1 MSKAAELA
9 ALIANVNNGSSLAN
23 KNLIINGAMNVSQ
36 RGTSSTGI
44 TASGYRQAPDR
55 FRPSIGTA
63 GTWTMS
69 QSTDV
74 PTGEGFAHSYKFDC
88 TTADASLAVG
98 DDMALQ
104 YRFEGQ
110 DVQMLKKGTSSAVPV
125 TVSFWVKS
133 TKTGTFILELMDN
146 DNAREISKSYTV
158 SSSNTWEYKTVTFEG
173 DTTGALDDDNARSLT
188 LQWWLV
194 AGTNWTSG
202 TLNTSWSD
210 PATAN
215 RVVGQVNIADST
227 SNDWLLTGVQM
238 EIGEKATEFEHE
250 PYGTTLKKCQRY
262 YHEHIRGVSGT
273 RKYVGTGDFYVTT
286 QLNCNIS
293 FPTTMR
299 TSPTLVQGNGTDYFG
314 WWGGSQAG
322 DISATWNLFLPSEN
336 TTSMYLNADDDPSA
350 SGIGARIYIKDDAS
364 TSGTTNAFLA
374 FNAEL

>member
-1 MSKAAELA
+1 KAAELA
-9 ALIANVNNGSSLAN
+9 ALIANVNKGSSLGS

-44 TASGYRQAPDR
+44 TASGYRLAPDR

-63 GTWTMS
+63 GTWTIS

-74 PTGEGFAHSYKFDC
+74 PTGYGFSNSYKFDC

-110 DVQMLKKGTSSAVPV
+110 DVQTLRKGTSSAVPV

-173 DTTGALDDDNARSLT
+173 DTTGSLDNDNARSLT
-188 LQWWLV
+188 LQWWLA

-202 TLNTSWSD
+202 TLNTSWAD
-210 PATAN
+210 PAQAN

-227 SNDWLLTGVQM
+227 SNDWFITGAQM

-250 PYGTTLKKCQRY
+250 PYERTLAKCQRY
-262 YHEHIRGVSGT
+262 YTKWLANTAYDGFASGHFHAADQFYSYYSFPVQMRQEPT
-273 RKYVGTGDFYVTT
+273 MGTGGSFNIMSGSDIACGSFI
-286 QLNCNIS
+286 LNRATASNIQTYS
-293 FPTTMR
+293 DQ
-299 TSPTLVQGNGTDYFG
+299 SGANGTALA
-314 WWGGSQAG
+314 GG
-322 DISATWNLFLPSEN
+322 
-336 TTSMYLNADDDPSA
+336 
-350 SGIGARIYIKDDAS
+350 GIRTNNDNDAYVE
-364 TSGTTNAFLA
+364 FK
-374 FNAEL
+374 AEL

>member
-9 ALIANVNNGSSLAN
+9 ALIANVNKGSSLGS
-23 KNLIINGAMNVSQ
+23 KNLVINGAMNISQ

-44 TASGYRQAPDR
+44 TASGYRSAPDR

-63 GTWTMS
+63 GTWTIS

-158 SSSNTWEYKTVTFEG
+158 SSSNTWEYKSVTFEG
-173 DTTGALDDDNARSLT
+173 DTTGALDDDTARSLT
-188 LQWWLV
+188 LQWWLA

-210 PATAN
+210 PAQAN

-227 SNDWLLTGVQM
+227 SNDWFLTGVQM

-250 PYGTTLKKCQRY
+250 PFETTLRKCQRY
-262 YHEHIRGVSGT
+262 FCRTYTYGVATGTATSLGAVVTQAEATTTYSGAGTWEYPNEMRAAPTITLYSTQNADTTGKVTADSTDGDGGTFGIGSRSVFILRGDDNSGVSANVFL
-273 RKYVGTGDFYVTT
+273 KAHA
-286 QLNCNIS
+286 L
-293 FPTTMR
+293 
-299 TSPTLVQGNGTDYFG
+299 
-314 WWGGSQAG
+314 
-322 DISATWNLFLPSEN
+322 AT
-336 TTSMYLNADDDPSA
+336 
-350 SGIGARIYIKDDAS
+350 
-364 TSGTTNAFLA
+364 
-374 FNAEL
+374 AEL

>member
-1 MSKAAELA
+1 MPISRLLPASFEQP
-9 ALIANVNNGSSLAN
+9 NPT
-23 KNLIINGAMNVSQ
+23 NLVINGNMAVSQ

-44 TASGYRQAPDR
+44 TASGYRSAPDR

-63 GTWTMS
+63 GTWTIS

-74 PTGEGFAHSYKFDC
+74 PTGYGFTNSYKFDC

-110 DVQMLKKGTSSAVPV
+110 DVQILKKGTSNAVPV

-173 DTTGALDDDNARSLT
+173 DTTGALDNDTARSLT
-188 LQWWLV
+188 LQWWLA

-202 TLNTSWSD
+202 TLNTSWAD

-227 SNDWLLTGVQM
+227 SNDWLLTGVCLNVGSKSISGNDGKSFPH
-238 EIGEKATEFEHE
+238 ESYTEN
-250 PYGTTLKKCQRY
+250 LQKCLRY
-262 YHEHIRGVSGT
+262 YE
-273 RKYVGTGDFYVTT
+273 
-286 QLNCNIS
+286 
-293 FPTTMR
+293 
-299 TSPTLVQGNGTDYFG
+299 
-314 WWGGSQAG
+314 
-322 DISATWNLFLPSEN
+322 ISAQSYGLH
-336 TTSMYLNADDDPSA
+336 Y
-350 SGIGARIYIKDDAS
+350 S
-364 TSGTTNAFLA
+364 TSNSIMPVPYKVHKRVTPSSSLRNDSGGGDHGTSNNAGNYAYWTNQGA
-374 FNAEL
+374 NTAELIADAEL

>member
-9 ALIANVNNGSSLAN
+9 ALIANVNKGSSLAA
-23 KNLIINGAMNVSQ
+23 KNLVINGAMKVSQ

-44 TASGYRQAPDR
+44 TASGYRSAPDR

-63 GTWTMS
+63 GTWTIS

-74 PTGEGFAHSYKFDC
+74 PTGYGFSNSYKFDC

-110 DVQMLKKGTSSAVPV
+110 DVQTLRKGTSSAVPV

-173 DTTGALDDDNARSLT
+173 DTTGALDNDNAKSLT
-188 LQWWLV
+188 LQWWLA

-202 TLNTSWSD
+202 TLNTSWAD
-210 PATAN
+210 PAQAN
-215 RVVGQVNIADST
+215 RVVGQVNMADST

-250 PYGTTLKKCQRY
+250 PFEATLKKCQRY
-262 YHEHIRGVSGT
+262 FCRTYTYGVATGTASVLGAVVTQAEVASTAYSGSGT
-273 RKYVGTGDFYVTT
+273 WEYPVEMRAAPTITLYSTQNADTTGKTTADGTDGTG
-286 QLNCNIS
+286 
-293 FPTTMR
+293 
-299 TSPTLVQGNGTDYFG
+299 TSY
-314 WWGGSQAG
+314 
-322 DISATWNLFLPSEN
+322 
-336 TTSMYLNADDDPSA
+336 
-350 SGIGARIYIKDDAS
+350 GIGSRSVFLCRNNDS
-364 TSGTTNAFLA
+364 SGVVLNAFLKA
-374 FNAEL
+374 HALAAAEL

>member
-9 ALIANVNNGSSLAN
+9 ALIANVNKGSSLGS
-23 KNLIINGAMNVSQ
+23 KNLVINGNMAVSQ
-36 RGTSSTGI
+36 RGTESTGI
-44 TASGYRQAPDR
+44 TASGYRSAPDR

-63 GTWTMS
+63 GTWTIS

-158 SSSNTWEYKTVTFEG
+158 SSSNTWEYKSVTFEG
-173 DTTGALDDDNARSLT
+173 DTTGALDDDTARSLT
-188 LQWWLV
+188 LQWWLA

-227 SNDWLLTGVQM
+227 SNDWFLTGVQM

-250 PYGTTLKKCQRY
+250 PYATTLAKCHRY
-262 YHEHIRGVSGT
+262 CSIISSYGAGN
-273 RKYVGTGDFYVTT
+273 VTA
-286 QLNCNIS
+286 N
-293 FPTTMR
+293 
-299 TSPTLVQGNGTDYFG
+299 
-314 WWGGSQAG
+314 
-322 DISATWNLFLPSEN
+322 
-336 TTSMYLNADDDPSA
+336 
-350 SGIGARIYIKDDAS
+350 RIYSLRYAGGTSSLSNDGSFIQLFYPQKRTEAPTVSYTEVNGAVSHTYGLSS
-364 TSGTTNAFLA
+364 THVGLYDSNDIDFFIHDILVTD
-374 FNAEL
+374 EL

>member
-9 ALIANVNNGSSLAN
+9 ALIANVNKGSSLGN
-23 KNLIINGAMNVSQ
+23 KNLIINGNMAVSQ
-36 RGTSSTGI
+36 RGTESTGI
-44 TASGYRQAPDR
+44 TASGYRNAPDR

-63 GTWTMS
+63 GTWTIS

-74 PTGEGFAHSYKFDC
+74 PTGYGFANSYRFNC

-110 DVQMLKKGTSSAVPV
+110 DVQMLKKGTSNAVPV

-158 SSSNTWEYKTVTFEG
+158 NSSDTWEYKSVTFEG

-188 LQWWLV
+188 LQWWLA

-227 SNDWLLTGVQM
+227 SNNWRLTGVQM
-238 EIGEKATEFEHE
+238 EIGEKATEFEVEPFGVTHE
-250 PYGTTLKKCQRY
+250 KCRRY
-262 YHEHIRGVSGT
+262 YQELAIGS
-273 RKYVGTGDFYVTT
+273 FYLSNVTNNSDIYRSYELVT
-286 QLNCNIS
+286 Q
-293 FPTTMR
+293 MR
-299 TSPTLVQGNGTDYFG
+299 ASPTVAVHTSFRY
-314 WWGGSQAG
+314 WSGGSGASVTPTFNVFSDGLANQ
-322 DISATWNLFLPSEN
+322 SVNLY
-336 TTSMYLNADDDPSA
+336 TA
-350 SGIGARIYIKDDAS
+350 SL
-364 TSGTTNAFLA
+364 TSGKGIHDGTFSAD
-374 FNAEL
+374 AEL

>member
-9 ALIANVNNGSSLAN
+9 ALIANVNKGSSLTA
-23 KNLIINGAMNVSQ
+23 KNLVINGAMKVSQ

-44 TASGYRQAPDR
+44 TASGYRSAPDR

-63 GTWTMS
+63 GTWTIS

-74 PTGEGFAHSYKFDC
+74 PTGYGFSNSYKFDC

-110 DVQMLKKGTSSAVPV
+110 DVQTLRKGTSSAVPV

-173 DTTGALDDDNARSLT
+173 DTTGALDNDNARSLT
-188 LQWWLV
+188 LQWWLA
-194 AGTNWTSG
+194 AGTNFTSG
-202 TLNTSWSD
+202 TLNTSWAD

-250 PYGTTLKKCQRY
+250 PYQATLSKCLRY
-262 YHEHIRGVSGT
+262 YQKHVGWITQFSRGLDTNYDAHVVNNG
-273 RKYVGTGDFYVTT
+273 VGVIGFMRATPTETIDNVYRWDAGDSDWTSDSTAFSAAISSSSQTFVEGYYGR
-286 QLNCNIS
+286 QNCNA
-293 FPTTMR
+293 
-299 TSPTLVQGNGTDYFG
+299 VK
-314 WWGGSQAG
+314 
-322 DISATWNLFLPSEN
+322 
-336 TTSMYLNADDDPSA
+336 ADWEL
-350 SGIGARIYIKDDAS
+350 I
-364 TSGTTNAFLA
+364 
-374 FNAEL
+374 AEL

>member
-9 ALIANVNNGSSLAN
+9 ALIANVNRGSSLGS
-23 KNLIINGAMNVSQ
+23 KNLVINGNMSVSQ
-36 RGTSSTGI
+36 RGTESTGI
-44 TASGYRQAPDR
+44 TASGHRNAPDR

-63 GTWTMS
+63 GTWTIS

-74 PTGEGFAHSYKFDC
+74 PTGYGFADSYKFDC

-104 YRFEGQ
+104 YRFEGK

-173 DTTGALDDDNARSLT
+173 DTTGVLDDDKERSLT
-188 LQWWLV
+188 LQWWLA

-202 TLNTSWSD
+202 TLNTSWAD
-210 PATAN
+210 PAQAN

-238 EIGEKATEFEHE
+238 EIGEKATEFSHE
-250 PYGTTLKKCQRY
+250 PFVTTLQKCQRY
-262 YHEHIRGVSGT
+262 YTKFRAFSSYSYYGSGVNSA
-273 RKYVGTGDFYVTT
+273 TT
-286 QLNCNIS
+286 TARIFKS
-293 FPTTMR
+293 FPVEMNHI
-299 TSPTLVQGNGTDYFG
+299 PVLEQ
-314 WWGGSQAG
+314 
-322 DISATWNLFLPSEN
+322 SANNTWNIYPPGQGFTADATINNASTWGSTITCTTGANLTANSGSHCTAAN
-336 TTSMYLNADDDPSA
+336 TTSAYF
-350 SGIGARIYIKDDAS
+350 
-364 TSGTTNAFLA
+364 AF
-374 FNAEL
+374 ESEI